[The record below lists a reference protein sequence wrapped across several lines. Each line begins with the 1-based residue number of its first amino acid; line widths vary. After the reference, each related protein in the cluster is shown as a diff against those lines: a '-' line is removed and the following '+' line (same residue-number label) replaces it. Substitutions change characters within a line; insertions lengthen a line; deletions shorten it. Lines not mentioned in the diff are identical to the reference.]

1 MKTVNA
7 QTITETIAHLC
18 IDANRNLPKDVA
30 AALYQAEETE
40 PFAPAKDLLSLLTKN
55 EQIARTTQMP
65 ICQDTGMAVVFADV
79 GQDVHIAGDFAEAVN
94 EGVRRGYVEGL
105 LRKSVVGDPLRRVN
119 TGDNTPA
126 VLHTRL
132 VPGDTLTL
140 TVAPKGFG
148 SENMSQLR
156 MLTPAS
162 GIDGVKRF
170 VLDTVRAAGANP
182 CPPMVLGIGI
192 GGDFEQVAENAKRAL
207 MLPLGTPNPDPFYA
221 QLEEELLEAV
231 NQTGI
236 GVQGLGGRTT
246 CLGLHIIAAPTHI
259 AGLPV
264 AVNVSC
270 HVTRP
275 ATAVLGERGEC
286 YAKTAHPLDGRRR
299 EVPPRGGSRPALRC
313 GLHRARRGA
322 PAHDGFDSRRQAA
335 SGGLGGSSHLLRR
348 SDAHAA
354 RTSCWFHWTYHL
366 DAHGFLHPDA
376 FAARSARHDW
386 QGQPLPGSHGGDA
399 GIPGGLLRRGRR
411 CGSADGGVR
420 HVAGGHLLGRPWP

>member
-1 MKTVNA
+1 MSIREVNA
-7 QTITETIAHLC
+7 VAITDAVEELC
-18 IDANRNLPKDVA
+18 IRANTQLPPDVKQALDNAHAAEPWPLARQTLELLQQNLCVA
-30 AALYQAEETE
+30 AE
-40 PFAPAKDLLSLLTKN
+40 KDL
-55 EQIARTTQMP
+55 P

-221 QLEEELLEAV
+221 QLEEELLEAI

-270 HVTRP
+270 HVTRH
-275 ATAVLGERGEC
+275 ATAVL
-286 YAKTAHPLDGRRR
+286 
-299 EVPPRGGSRPALRC
+299 
-313 GLHRARRGA
+313 
-322 PAHDGFDSRRQAA
+322 
-335 SGGLGGSSHLLRR
+335 
-348 SDAHAA
+348 
-354 RTSCWFHWTYHL
+354 
-366 DAHGFLHPDA
+366 
-376 FAARSARHDW
+376 
-386 QGQPLPGSHGGDA
+386 
-399 GIPGGLLRRGRR
+399 
-411 CGSADGGVR
+411 
-420 HVAGGHLLGRPWP
+420 